1 MYGVWV
7 GLSKLNTSLGYLK
20 CLFPKRWDFPGD
32 FLAASLIVLC
42 LGYVDGPC
50 PLLNLLNVGDLLLNK
65 YLRNSFACGGN
76 VAMRYDNIYLLSPLL
91 PGRYSF

>member
-1 MYGVWV
+1 MWM
-7 GLSKLNTSLGYLK
+7 
-20 CLFPKRWDFPGD
+20 
-32 FLAASLIVLC
+32 
-42 LGYVDGPC
+42 GPC

-65 YLRNSFACGGN
+65 CLRNSFACGGN